1 VTNQSWDEFTE
12 KIWWYTARSG
22 GIVAWVL
29 VTLAVCW
36 GLFLSTRAASKAT
49 QPAAILDLHRF
60 LGGLSAA
67 FTAVHVVGL
76 VGDTW
81 IQFGWMEVLVPWT
94 SEFKPTAV
102 AWGVIAM
109 YLLVAVELTSLM
121 IKKLPHPLWWQIHRA
136 SFGLYIFATIHG
148 IQAGSDTTQRVVP
161 HGHDCVYKHRRFPH
175 GPGNRDPQEGCC
187 RQRREGSRLIWV
199 LADTNPDLGS
209 FRWASKRRGP
219 HERSLTGRWLVAGIG
234 HQVVPTR
241 VGSRSARPT
250 ESLTPSTSTGGR

>member
-1 VTNQSWDEFTE
+1 MTNQSWEEFTE

-36 GLFLSTRAASKAT
+36 GLFLSTRAASKAA

-60 LGGLSAA
+60 LGGLSVV

-81 IQFGWMEVLVPWT
+81 IQFGWMEILVPWT

-121 IKKLPHPLWWQIHRA
+121 MKKLPRPLWRQIHRA

-148 IQAGSDTTQRVVP
+148 IQAGSDTLNEWYRMAMIASINIVAFLT
-161 HGHDCVYKHRRFPH
+161 
-175 GPGNRDPQEGCC
+175 
-187 RQRREGSRLIWV
+187 V
-199 LADTNPDLGS
+199 LAILAHKKAAV
-209 FRWASKRRGP
+209 AS
-219 HERSLTGRWLVAGIG
+219 A
-234 HQVVPTR
+234 
-241 VGSRSARPT
+241 ARAPA
-250 ESLTPSTSTGGR
+250 